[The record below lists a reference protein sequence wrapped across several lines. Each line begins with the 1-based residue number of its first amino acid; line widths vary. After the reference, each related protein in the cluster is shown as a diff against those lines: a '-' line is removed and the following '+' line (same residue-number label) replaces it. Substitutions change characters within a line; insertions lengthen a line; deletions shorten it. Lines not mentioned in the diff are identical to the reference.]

1 MRRRNLFRGKM
12 LSLQQNCKRMDDK
25 FVLRDSAEVV
35 NRKLDLLLR
44 TGCLLMECSADTTR
58 IMRTLKRTIAYLGLR
73 SEHLH
78 LYVNYTI
85 LMVNYHDD
93 THSYTNFRHCKKH
106 IIDMAVI
113 SEVSRLSW
121 RSIAED
127 MTLDEY
133 EAVLSELGMKR
144 NRYTP
149 WQVAIGSGFAC
160 GGFCIQFG
168 CDWVSFFYASI
179 AAILGFRLKMY
190 LGKRGTNVYA
200 GTGIS
205 AFVATMIAWLF
216 SLLSVGSLAAYT
228 PQFLHSGTPWHPLL
242 ACALFIV
249 PGVPL
254 INFVSDMLDGH
265 IETGI
270 TRATNT
276 LLIVGAMSFGIA
288 LAIKICGI
296 NNFVTDLSMIPHHSY
311 WEFAIAAAISA
322 MGFSMIYST
331 PKRLLLPI
339 ALGGIIA
346 VCTRNF
352 VNLGDS
358 NGNIGLDQGII
369 IGSLAGSVLISLIIT
384 RAQHWYHTPHQC
396 LSIPSVIPMVPGVF
410 MYRALFAFIEMDG
423 SVDQVLF
430 GLNNLIKASLVILCI
445 ALGVALP
452 HIFVHRLM
460 ANKRKQR
467 LIDSLNERNR
477 LQLEKEGTSV

>member
-1 MRRRNLFRGKM
+1 
-12 LSLQQNCKRMDDK
+12 MDDK

-168 CDWVSFFYASI
+168 CEWVSFVYASI
-179 AAILGFRLKMY
+179 PANWGFRLKM
-190 LGKRGTNVYA
+190 
-200 GTGIS
+200 
-205 AFVATMIAWLF
+205 
-216 SLLSVGSLAAYT
+216 SV
-228 PQFLHSGTPWHPLL
+228 
-242 ACALFIV
+242 
-249 PGVPL
+249 
-254 INFVSDMLDGH
+254 
-265 IETGI
+265 
-270 TRATNT
+270 
-276 LLIVGAMSFGIA
+276 
-288 LAIKICGI
+288 
-296 NNFVTDLSMIPHHSY
+296 
-311 WEFAIAAAISA
+311 
-322 MGFSMIYST
+322 
-331 PKRLLLPI
+331 
-339 ALGGIIA
+339 
-346 VCTRNF
+346 
-352 VNLGDS
+352 
-358 NGNIGLDQGII
+358 
-369 IGSLAGSVLISLIIT
+369 
-384 RAQHWYHTPHQC
+384 
-396 LSIPSVIPMVPGVF
+396 
-410 MYRALFAFIEMDG
+410 
-423 SVDQVLF
+423 
-430 GLNNLIKASLVILCI
+430 
-445 ALGVALP
+445 
-452 HIFVHRLM
+452 
-460 ANKRKQR
+460 
-467 LIDSLNERNR
+467 
-477 LQLEKEGTSV
+477 